1 MCGGG
6 KFVIGGK
13 WSVGWEGLWWH
24 RRMISWIIS
33 VAHRCQFARMIL
45 IINKM
50 EAALFEGM
58 IMKLCVRGWVDL
70 LLTDDDVS
78 VLLRVTA
85 GGHNVT

>member
-1 MCGGG
+1 
-6 KFVIGGK
+6 
-13 WSVGWEGLWWH
+13 
-24 RRMISWIIS
+24 
-33 VAHRCQFARMIL
+33 
-45 IINKM
+45 M